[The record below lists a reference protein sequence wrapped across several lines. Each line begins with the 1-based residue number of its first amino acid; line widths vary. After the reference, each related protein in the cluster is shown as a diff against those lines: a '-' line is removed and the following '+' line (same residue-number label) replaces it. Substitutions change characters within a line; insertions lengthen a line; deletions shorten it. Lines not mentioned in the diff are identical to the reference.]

1 MKTKTNNATDAL
13 ADFAN
18 SNFDFYI
25 GIAIGFISALTAGG
39 VMLLLAGIV

>member
-25 GIAIGFISALTAGG
+25 GIAVGFISALTAGG
-39 VMLLLAGIV
+39 VMLLLAGSV